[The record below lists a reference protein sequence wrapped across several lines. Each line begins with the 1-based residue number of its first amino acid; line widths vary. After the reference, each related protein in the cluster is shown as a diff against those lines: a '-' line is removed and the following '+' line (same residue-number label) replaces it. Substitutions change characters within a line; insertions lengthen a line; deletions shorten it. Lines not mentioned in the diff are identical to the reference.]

1 MRSVIA
7 KSQTELPTLPISK
20 MERTKGEGIMEGRKG
35 EKGGRERGREEKRD
49 SQSQNSHL

>member
-1 MRSVIA
+1 MHILRPHKA
-7 KSQTELPTLPISK
+7 GQRISK
-20 MERTKGEGIMEGRKG
+20 TERTKGEGIMEGRKG